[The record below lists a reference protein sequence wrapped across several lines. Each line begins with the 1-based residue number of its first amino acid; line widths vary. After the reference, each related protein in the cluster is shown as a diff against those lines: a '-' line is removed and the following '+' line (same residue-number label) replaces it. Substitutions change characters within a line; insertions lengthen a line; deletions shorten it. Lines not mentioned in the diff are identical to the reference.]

1 METQAYS
8 YLIGWSSLNKYYY
21 GVRTAKGCQPNDL
34 WVKYFTSSKTVK
46 RYRIEH
52 GEPDIVEVRRLHP
65 SREVALKW
73 EETVIRRL
81 KVVKDNGWLNLQ
93 NAGKFFMH
101 NGFPRS
107 AECREKIRQKR
118 LHRLDTDPVFREA
131 CVIRARAAGSSLES
145 RTKIGMKAKERYKD
159 VEYAQ
164 HNIDTHNTE
173 EYKQRTSEIHK
184 KQNQDPVFKAKHLAS
199 VNTPEYRK
207 KQANDSKAR
216 MQDPAARKRISEK
229 VKEQRSSPEYR
240 QLMSERAKAST
251 AKRLESRMRNS
262 IIKNPE
268 FAKSVLSEFCV

>member
-1 METQAYS
+1 METQAYT

-21 GVRTAKGCQPNDL
+21 GVRTAKGCQPEDL

-46 RYRIEH
+46 RYRLEH

-107 AECREKIRQKR
+107 AECREKMRQKR

-131 CVIRARAAGSSLES
+131 CAIRARAAGSSLES

-173 EYKQRTSEIHK
+173 EYKQRTSEIK
-184 KQNQDPVFKAKHLAS
+184 RLQNLDPVYKAKHLAS
-199 VNTPEYRK
+199 VRTDSYRR
-207 KQANDSKAR
+207 KQAEDSKNR
-216 MQDPAARKRISEK
+216 MQDPEYK
-229 VKEQRSSPEYR
+229 QRVIDAQKKTLSSPEHR
-240 QLMSERAKAST
+240 KLMSERAKASS
-251 AKRLESRMRNS
+251 AKRIETRKRN
-262 IIKNPE
+262 NPLYG
-268 FAKSVLSEFCV
+268 AGTSC